1 MIGNYFKEGEEI
13 WEMVTSFSRGVNLL
27 RMVKDMGEGGV
38 KKQGKSGDVLYG
50 RPLVWKS
57 FCTLLICKPLYLE
70 KHFALININKRLW
83 LEPSCQPASA
93 GARCASDKI
102 SQKQSLVG
110 IETEWKG
117 FCVLYFLWNNSLE
130 FSFHER
136 NWHKNVKSQKL
147 SKLQNFNYWM
157 IKLTKTPILSNF

>member
-1 MIGNYFKEGEEI
+1 MMY
-13 WEMVTSFSRGVNLL
+13 S
-27 RMVKDMGEGGV
+27 
-38 KKQGKSGDVLYG
+38 LYSII
-50 RPLVWKS
+50 LAV
-57 FCTLLICKPLYLE
+57 ICKPLYLE

-117 FCVLYFLWNNSLE
+117 FCVQYFLRSNPLK
-130 FSFHER
+130 FS
-136 NWHKNVKSQKL
+136 
-147 SKLQNFNYWM
+147 
-157 IKLTKTPILSNF
+157 